1 MVARALEAEQVKN
14 RDIWRWDKSLH
25 DLGATEHTGL
35 KGLHSGVFQDV
46 KIAVLQIQLDWGAHN
61 G

>member
-14 RDIWRWDKSLH
+14 RDIWSWDKG
-25 DLGATEHTGL
+25 LGATEHAGL
-35 KGLHSGVFQDV
+35 KGLHRGVFQDV
-46 KIAVLQIQLDWGAHN
+46 KIAVPQIQLDWGAHN